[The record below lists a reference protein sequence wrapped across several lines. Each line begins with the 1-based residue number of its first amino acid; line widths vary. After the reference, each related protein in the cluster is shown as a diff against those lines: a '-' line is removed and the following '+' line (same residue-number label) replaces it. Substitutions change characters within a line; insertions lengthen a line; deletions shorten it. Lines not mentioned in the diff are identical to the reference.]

1 MKRILV
7 DARLAWGSGI
17 GRYVRNVVPAVAR
30 AMPDVAFVIRHGA
43 DSGGYA
49 KQLMSG
55 IDNVELELSETS
67 PFSLREQFEGL
78 IRREPYDLLWFTNY
92 WVPLGITQPYVAV
105 IFDLLHLEA
114 ELFPASWV
122 KRSLAQLTFA
132 NVAKSADTLFF
143 ISNFSQ
149 SEFERRFESR
159 AQHIMSSL
167 GVDHDQS
174 VRANE
179 SVPAKVPRVLIVA
192 AAKVHK
198 NFSLAVRAFRRATIM
213 PHWTLT
219 IISPADILRSS
230 IDLEAL
236 VAGDPRIEV
245 RRGVSD
251 IELQTLYQESAILLM
266 PSRYE
271 GFGLPLAEGMLAGA
285 VCISSTA
292 PALREIAGDAPVAFV
307 DPLDEAG
314 WASEIERQCA
324 RFDAGLV
331 PESERLAGIERAA
344 QFSWKPVVDATVVG
358 LRRALER
365 N

>member
-1 MKRILV
+1 MSRVLV

-17 GRYVRNVVPAVAR
+17 GRYVRNVVPAVAC
-30 AMPDVAFVIRHGA
+30 AMPDVTFVVRHGA
-43 DSGGYA
+43 DSDGFA
-49 KQLMSG
+49 EQLLSG
-55 IDNVELELSETS
+55 IANVELELSETL
-67 PFSLREQFEGL
+67 PFSLREQFQGL
-78 IRREPYDLLWFTNY
+78 VRREPYDLLWFTNY
-92 WVPLGITQPYVAV
+92 WVPLGIRQTYVAV
-105 IFDLLHLEA
+105 IFDLLHLDA
-114 ELFPASWV
+114 ELFPASWL

-132 NVAKSADTLFF
+132 KVARSADTLFF

-149 SEFERRFESR
+149 SEFETRFESR
-159 AQHIMSSL
+159 ARHIMSSL
-167 GVDHDQS
+167 GVDHDQAA
-174 VRANE
+174 RAVM
-179 SVPAKVPRVLIVA
+179 SVPAKRPRVLIVA

-198 NFSLAVRAFRRATIM
+198 NFSLAVRAFRSAAIM
-213 PHWTLT
+213 SHWKLT
-219 IISPADILRSS
+219 IISPADMLRSS

-251 IELQTLYQESAILLM
+251 AELQTLYQESAILLM

-292 PALREIAGDAPVAFV
+292 PALLEIAGDAPVAFV

-314 WASEIERQCA
+314 WANEIERQCA

-331 PESERLAGIERAA
+331 PESERLAAIERAA
-344 QFSWKPVVDATVVG
+344 QFSWQPVVDATVVG
-358 LRRALER
+358 LRSALER
-365 N
+365 S